1 MTISP
6 VTASL
11 IAVIALRASAPAM
24 AQSTAPADPHAGH
37 VMTGAP
43 AAPAPETGMDHS
55 KMPGMAPAS
64 GTEQEG
70 AVDPHAGHDMMAPPA
85 TPAPA
90 EPMDHSAMPG
100 TAPSTKAA
108 AAQAPDPHAG
118 HDMKDAPAAAASM
131 PGMDHADMPAMDH
144 SGMDHGAMPAMG
156 AASTGTALT
165 FSSPAAGAMVTGSP
179 SEITFVVPHAMSLKS
194 VMLTNSAGQRIPL
207 ATTLADAP
215 TAAYS
220 SPVPKLVAGTY
231 QVAWSAS
238 SADHDMAGTF
248 SFMVH

>member
-1 MTISP
+1 MSINP

-11 IAVIALRASAPAM
+11 IAVIALCASTPAM

-37 VMTGAP
+37 VMTDAP

-64 GTEQEG
+64 GSEQEG
-70 AVDPHAGHDMMAPPA
+70 AADPHAGHKMTAAPA

-90 EPMDHSAMPG
+90 EPMDHSVMPG
-100 TAPSTKAA
+100 MAPSTKAA
-108 AAQAPDPHAG
+108 AAQAADPHAG

-131 PGMDHADMPAMDH
+131 PGMDHTDMP
-144 SGMDHGAMPAMG
+144 GMDHGAMPAMD

-179 SEITFVVPHAMSLKS
+179 SEITFVMPHAMSLKS

>member
-1 MTISP
+1 
-6 VTASL
+6 
-11 IAVIALRASAPAM
+11 
-24 AQSTAPADPHAGH
+24 
-37 VMTGAP
+37 
-43 AAPAPETGMDHS
+43 MDHS

-64 GTEQEG
+64 GSEQEG
-70 AVDPHAGHDMMAPPA
+70 AADPHAGHDITAPPA

-100 TAPSTKAA
+100 MAPSTKAA
-108 AAQAPDPHAG
+108 AAQAADPHAG

-131 PGMDHADMPAMDH
+131 PGMDH

-179 SEITFVVPHAMSLKS
+179 SEITFVMPHAMSLKS

-220 SPVPKLVAGTY
+220 SRVPKLVAGTY